1 MGTSWDNSLSLKTR
15 PSCPFPLLRSSLTA
29 FAPPAMAASFPHY
42 DCLDGGGLGRN
53 GVRRVVVGI
62 ATIAGLLSPLCTG
75 SPAQTVIDEWATA
88 KFPAPPALKPA
99 TIVPN
104 ETALLVMD
112 FTKQTCT
119 NERRP
124 RCARSVT
131 KVLNLVTQ
139 ARSKGVFIVYSV
151 AVPGSVPADI
161 LSELTPAS
169 GEPVLPP
176 LGPDKFIASDLEKI
190 LKDKGIKAVV
200 AMGTQAQTS
209 VLHTSR
215 PSALRGFK
223 VIVPVDGMRADE
235 LFPELYTA
243 WHLATAARISPQVTL
258 TKFDLIGF

>member
-1 MGTSWDNSLSLKTR
+1 MTRLKK
-15 PSCPFPLLRSSLTA
+15 LA
-29 FAPPAMAASFPHY
+29 VGAAAI
-42 DCLDGGGLGRN
+42 
-53 GVRRVVVGI
+53 V
-62 ATIAGLLSPLCTG
+62 GLLSTVSAG
-75 SPAQTVIDEWATA
+75 AHAQTVIEEWSTA
-88 KFPAPPALKPA
+88 KLPAPPALKPA

-124 RCARSVT
+124 RCARSVA

-139 ARSKGVFIVYSV
+139 ARGKGAFIVYSV
-151 AVPGSVPADI
+151 AVPGSVPSDI
-161 LSELTPAS
+161 LPELTPAA

-176 LGPDKFIASDLEKI
+176 LGPDKFIASDLEKT

-209 VLHTSR
+209 VLHTAGAA
-215 PSALRGFK
+215 ALRGFK
-223 VIVPVDGMRADE
+223 VIVPVDGMSADDV
-235 LFPELYTA
+235 FPELYTA

-258 TKFDLIGF
+258 TNFDLIGF

>member
-1 MGTSWDNSLSLKTR
+1 MTRLKK
-15 PSCPFPLLRSSLTA
+15 LA
-29 FAPPAMAASFPHY
+29 VGAAAI
-42 DCLDGGGLGRN
+42 
-53 GVRRVVVGI
+53 V
-62 ATIAGLLSPLCTG
+62 GLLSTVSAG
-75 SPAQTVIDEWATA
+75 AHAQTVIEEWSTA
-88 KFPAPPALKPA
+88 KLPAPPALKPA

-124 RCARSVT
+124 RCARSVA

-139 ARSKGVFIVYSV
+139 ARGKGAFIVYSV
-151 AVPGSVPADI
+151 AVPGSIPSDI
-161 LSELTPAS
+161 LPELTPAA

-176 LGPDKFIASDLEKI
+176 LGPDKFIASDLEKT

-209 VLHTSR
+209 VLHTAGAA
-215 PSALRGFK
+215 ALRGFK
-223 VIVPVDGMRADE
+223 VIVPVDGMSADDV
-235 LFPELYTA
+235 FPELYTA

-258 TKFDLIGF
+258 TNFDLIGF

>member
-1 MGTSWDNSLSLKTR
+1 MTRLKK
-15 PSCPFPLLRSSLTA
+15 LA
-29 FAPPAMAASFPHY
+29 VGAAAI
-42 DCLDGGGLGRN
+42 
-53 GVRRVVVGI
+53 V
-62 ATIAGLLSPLCTG
+62 GLLSTVSAG
-75 SPAQTVIDEWATA
+75 AHAQTVIEEWSTA
-88 KFPAPPALKPA
+88 KLPAPPALKPA

-124 RCARSVT
+124 RCARSVA

-139 ARSKGVFIVYSV
+139 ARGKGAFIVYSV
-151 AVPGSVPADI
+151 AVPGSIPSDI
-161 LSELTPAS
+161 LPELTPAA

-176 LGPDKFIASDLEKI
+176 LGPDKFIASDLEKT

-209 VLHTSR
+209 VLHTAGAA
-215 PSALRGFK
+215 ALRGFK
-223 VIVPVDGMRADE
+223 VIVPVDGMSADDV
-235 LFPELYTA
+235 FPELYTA

>member
-1 MGTSWDNSLSLKTR
+1 MKRLCELALGV
-15 PSCPFPLLRSSLTA
+15 
-29 FAPPAMAASFPHY
+29 AA
-42 DCLDGGGLGRN
+42 
-53 GVRRVVVGI
+53 VV
-62 ATIAGLLSPLCTG
+62 GLLSTICTG
-75 SPAQTVIDEWATA
+75 SHGQTIIDEWATA
-88 KFPAPPALKPA
+88 KFPAPPTLKPA

-124 RCARSVT
+124 RCSRSVA

-139 ARSKGVFIVYSV
+139 ARGKGAFIVYSV
-151 AVPGSVPADI
+151 AVPGSVPSDI
-161 LSELTPAS
+161 LPELTPAA

-176 LGPDKFIASDLEKI
+176 LGPDKFIASDLEKT

-209 VLHTSR
+209 VLHTAGAA
-215 PSALRGFK
+215 ALQGFK
-223 VIVPVDGMRADE
+223 VIVPVDGMSADDV
-235 LFPELYTA
+235 FPELYTA

-258 TKFDLIGF
+258 TKFDLVGF

>member
-1 MGTSWDNSLSLKTR
+1 MTRLSKL
-15 PSCPFPLLRSSLTA
+15 A
-29 FAPPAMAASFPHY
+29 VGAAAI
-42 DCLDGGGLGRN
+42 
-53 GVRRVVVGI
+53 V
-62 ATIAGLLSPLCTG
+62 GLLSTLSAG
-75 SPAQTVIDEWATA
+75 AHAQTVIEEWSTA

-124 RCARSVT
+124 RCARSVA

-139 ARSKGVFIVYSV
+139 ARGKGAFIVYSV
-151 AVPGSVPADI
+151 AVPGSVPSDI
-161 LSELTPAS
+161 LPELMPAA

-176 LGPDKFIASDLEKI
+176 LGPDKFIASDLEKT
-190 LKDKGIKAVV
+190 LKDKGIKTVV
-200 AMGTQAQTS
+200 TMGTQAQTS
-209 VLHTSR
+209 VLHTAGAA
-215 PSALRGFK
+215 ALRGFK
-223 VIVPVDGMRADE
+223 VIVPVDGMSADDV
-235 LFPELYTA
+235 FPELYTA

>member
-1 MGTSWDNSLSLKTR
+1 MTRLSKL
-15 PSCPFPLLRSSLTA
+15 A
-29 FAPPAMAASFPHY
+29 VGAAAI
-42 DCLDGGGLGRN
+42 
-53 GVRRVVVGI
+53 V
-62 ATIAGLLSPLCTG
+62 GLLSTLSAG
-75 SPAQTVIDEWATA
+75 AHAQTVIEEWSTA

-124 RCARSVT
+124 RCVRSVA

-139 ARSKGVFIVYSV
+139 ARGKGAFIVYSV
-151 AVPGSVPADI
+151 AVPGSVPSDI
-161 LSELTPAS
+161 LPELMPAA

-176 LGPDKFIASDLEKI
+176 LGPDKFIASDLEKT
-190 LKDKGIKAVV
+190 LKDKGIKTVV

-209 VLHTSR
+209 VLHTAGAA
-215 PSALRGFK
+215 ALRGFK
-223 VIVPVDGMRADE
+223 VIVPVDGMSADDV
-235 LFPELYTA
+235 FPELYTA

>member
-1 MGTSWDNSLSLKTR
+1 MTR
-15 PSCPFPLLRSSLTA
+15 LCELA
-29 FAPPAMAASFPHY
+29 VGAAA
-42 DCLDGGGLGRN
+42 
-53 GVRRVVVGI
+53 VV
-62 ATIAGLLSPLCTG
+62 GLLSTICSG
-75 SPAQTVIDEWATA
+75 SHGQTIIDEWATA

-124 RCARSVT
+124 RCSRSVA

-139 ARSKGVFIVYSV
+139 ARGKGAFIVYSV
-151 AVPGSVPADI
+151 AVPGSVPSDI
-161 LSELTPAS
+161 LPELTPAA

-176 LGPDKFIASDLEKI
+176 LGPDKFIASDLEKT

-209 VLHTSR
+209 VLHTAGAA
-215 PSALRGFK
+215 ALRGFK
-223 VIVPVDGMRADE
+223 VIVPVDGMSADDV
-235 LFPELYTA
+235 FPELYTA

-258 TKFDLIGF
+258 TKFDLVGF